1 MKLRKKKAWLV
12 IGARQIKPTLWIS
25 TGIVPEVF
33 GDSRF
38 RVLRIVASNARRRG
52 WKIEL

>member
-1 MKLRKKKAWLV
+1 VKLRKKKACLV

-38 RVLRIVASNARRRG
+38 RVLRIVANNARRRG
-52 WKIEL
+52 WKIDL